1 MNIQNSSTA
10 PAAQNQ
16 TVQSVETVTMPLELA
31 HRLQNAT
38 YFYHLALKHITKT
51 FIPSIAAAASSG
63 NTRLICNQLDTLGH
77 YIEQCTEN
85 YDGMNASLD
94 FCELD
99 ENGFLLRGQS
109 EHMATSTVYN
119 PD

>member
-1 MNIQNSSTA
+1 MQNIHTA

-16 TVQSVETVTMPLELA
+16 TVQSVETVTIPLELVY
-31 HRLQNAT
+31 RLQNAA
-38 YFYHLALKHITKT
+38 YFYSLAFDHITKT
-51 FIPSIAAAASSG
+51 FIPSIAATANSG
-63 NTRLICNQLDTLGH
+63 NVRLICNQLDTLSH
-77 YIEQCTEN
+77 YIEHFTEN

-99 ENGFLLRGQS
+99 ENGFLPRGQS